1 MDKLENGQFQA
12 DMTTKKY
19 SDLKVADYKEE
30 AKRMIDFVVE
40 ALNSGMLAQV
50 QFHVDGN
57 LPVTFALETNIINLP
72 FSNWKR
78 INNFFEED
86 QETDVKVYFE
96 IASDYINVS
105 KFRIDEFSSS
115 DEIVANGAE
124 LEKTLADLMREKVEF
139 IKENAVVMKEQAKER
154 AEAQKVAEANKKI
167 AAKKTTTKKKTTKK
181 ATTKK
186 TAAKKTTKAAAK
198 KTATKKTTKA
208 AAKKTATK
216 KTTTKKTTAKKAT
229 K

>member
-96 IASDYINVS
+96 IA
-105 KFRIDEFSSS
+105 
-115 DEIVANGAE
+115 
-124 LEKTLADLMREKVEF
+124 
-139 IKENAVVMKEQAKER
+139 
-154 AEAQKVAEANKKI
+154 
-167 AAKKTTTKKKTTKK
+167 
-181 ATTKK
+181 
-186 TAAKKTTKAAAK
+186 
-198 KTATKKTTKA
+198 
-208 AAKKTATK
+208 
-216 KTTTKKTTAKKAT
+216 
-229 K
+229 